1 MANPDSVS
9 QLYIDSFSDGR
20 VAIITNTTLNATSN
34 SGVAA
39 VSLPLLSGG
48 MTKGTS
54 VASSGGL
61 IVRRVTIQNPSG
73 SMANANIS
81 ISTSND
87 GYNVQNVVVAN
98 VVLANVTGTGTYQ
111 DLTIAPAFLSGN
123 VISGY
128 NTQALY
134 VNINAV
140 QGGTNTCT
148 IVVYGQVVGF

>member
-1 MANPDSVS
+1 MANPDSVG
-9 QLYIDSFSDGR
+9 QFNLDSFSDGR
-20 VAIITNTTLNATSN
+20 VAIIQSTTLNATAN

-39 VSLPLLSGG
+39 ISLPILSGG
-48 MTKGTS
+48 MTKGAN
-54 VASSGGL
+54 VASSGSF

-87 GYNVQNVVVAN
+87 GYNVSNVVVAN

-123 VISGY
+123 VVSGY

-134 VNINAV
+134 VNINAP

-148 IVVYGQVVGF
+148 IVVYGQVVSF

>member
-1 MANPDSVS
+1 MANPDSVG
-9 QLYIDSFSDGR
+9 QFNLDSFSDGR
-20 VAIITNTTLNATSN
+20 VAFVTATTLNATSN

-39 VSLPLLSGG
+39 VTLPILSGG
-48 MTKGTS
+48 MTKGAG
-54 VASSGGL
+54 VASSGSL

-81 ISTSND
+81 ITTSND
-87 GYNVQNVVVAN
+87 GNISNAVVAN
-98 VVLANVTGTGTYQ
+98 VVLANVTATGTYQ

-123 VISGY
+123 VVSGY

-134 VNINAV
+134 VNINAP

-148 IVVYGQVVGF
+148 IAVYGQVVSF

>member
-1 MANPDSVS
+1 MSNTDSVG
-9 QLYIDSFSDGR
+9 QFNLDSFGFGR
-20 VAIITNTTLNATSN
+20 VGIITSTTLNATSN

-39 VSLPLLSGG
+39 LTIPLLSGG
-48 MTKGTS
+48 LTKGAA
-54 VASSGGL
+54 VGSSGSL

-81 ISTSND
+81 ITTSND
-87 GYNVQNVVVAN
+87 GNISNAVVAN
-98 VVLANVTGTGTYQ
+98 VVLANVTATGTYQ
-111 DLTIAPAFLSGN
+111 DLTIAPAFNSGN
-123 VISGY
+123 VVSGY

-148 IVVYGQVVGF
+148 IAVYGQVVSF